1 LKSANHL
8 FLSALLLALLALSSC
23 TALRRAHGDAAKPK
37 SEKALMKG
45 LLENSV
51 NADWLGAKAKISYN
65 DEYGGESFSA
75 NIRMRKDSAIW
86 MNFKK
91 FSIEGARVLLT
102 PDSIFVID
110 RINNEYTAKPFEYAQ
125 KEYSLPVGFQ
135 GLQAML
141 LGNPV
146 FFSKETTAGV
156 DSTQYT
162 LAQKTENLIATY
174 WLGNPEM
181 LLRRFMVDDFRN
193 KRSMDVFSSDYRQ
206 LEDKQ
211 QFSYGRSF
219 NLKSPDL
226 GQMQV
231 QIEFSKVEVNVPQE
245 MKFEVPSGYKRS

>member
-1 LKSANHL
+1 M
-8 FLSALLLALLALSSC
+8 LLALLAFSAC
-23 TALRRAHGDAAKPK
+23 KTMRRAHGDAIKSK

-51 NADWLGAKAKISYN
+51 NAEWLGARAKISYS
-65 DEYGGESFSA
+65 DEYGGESFTA

-135 GLQAML
+135 GLQAIL

-146 FFSKETTAGV
+146 FFSRETVAGV
-156 DSTQYT
+156 DSLLYT
-162 LAQKTENLIATY
+162 LAQKTESLNATY
-174 WLGNPEM
+174 WLGHPEM
-181 LLRRFMVDDFRN
+181 LLRRFLVDDFRN
-193 KRSMDVFSSDYRQ
+193 KRSMDVFSSDYRP
-206 LEDKQ
+206 LADKQ
-211 QFSYGRSF
+211 QFSYVRSF

-226 GQMQV
+226 GQMKV

-245 MKFEVPSGYKRS
+245 MKFEVPSGYKKAN